1 MCCALRNKTYCC
13 QLPRVLWSRLV
24 SLQSCS
30 PDVQILHD
38 GVIKWIYFPRYW
50 PYVRGI
56 HRSLVDSP
64 HRGKWR
70 RALMFSLIWAWTN
83 GWAIETPV
91 IWYPSR
97 SLWRHCN
104 EMGPFPMLT
113 YLAEISPLIWIP
125 RTEDMYLGLGWLVS
139 YARKYPINQAT
150 DWSVVSNAS
159 LLTWTTVKTSVVYP
173 LANQLLFSRAFL
185 NGARGSYR
193 HNDVR
198 FYIYTIPKWHY
209 VCEVDRYFNVRMNL
223 LPLSL
228 VLLDYYYIN

>member
-1 MCCALRNKTYCC
+1 MWGESTGHWWIPLTEASDAELWCF
-13 QLPRVLWSRLV
+13 LWSGPEQTV
-24 SLQSCS
+24 EQS
-30 PDVQILHD
+30 
-38 GVIKWIYFPRYW
+38 
-50 PYVRGI
+50 
-56 HRSLVDSP
+56 
-64 HRGKWR
+64 R
-70 RALMFSLIWAWTN
+70 RRWFD
-83 GWAIETPV
+83 TPS
-91 IWYPSR
+91 W

-113 YLAEISPLIWIP
+113 YLAKISPLIWIP
-125 RTEDMYLGLGWLVS
+125 RTEDTYLGLGWLVS

-159 LLTWTTVKTSVVYP
+159 LLTWTTVKTSVVYS

-209 VCEVDRYFNVRMNL
+209 VCEVDRYFNVIVNQ

-228 VLLDYYYIN
+228 VLLDYYKINYKFKICKKYTIRRCL